1 MRVVAEK
8 IKELEGVNTKP
19 EREESHDFFERYIQ
33 SLGNRMYVCRISNN
47 KMLLS
52 RSLLLQLELNPE

>member
-1 MRVVAEK
+1 MKVVADK
-8 IKELEGVNTKP
+8 IKALEGINTKP
-19 EREESHDFFERYIQ
+19 EREEGHDFLEKYIQ

-52 RSLLLQLELNPE
+52 RSLL

>member
-1 MRVVAEK
+1 MKLVADK
-8 IKELEGVNTKP
+8 IKSLDGINTKS
-19 EREESHDFFERYIQ
+19 EREESHDFLEKYIH

-52 RSLLLQLELNPE
+52 RSLLEQLELNPE